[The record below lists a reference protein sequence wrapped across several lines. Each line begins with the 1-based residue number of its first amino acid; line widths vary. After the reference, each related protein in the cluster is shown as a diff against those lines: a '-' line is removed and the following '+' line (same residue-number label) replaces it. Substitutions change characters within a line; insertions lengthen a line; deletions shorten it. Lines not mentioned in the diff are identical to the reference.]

1 VSHADHCPLNA
12 ISVCSGI
19 GGLDL
24 AVERVFGARVV
35 ALLEREAY
43 AQAVL
48 LDRMEAKA
56 LVPAPI
62 FFDVTRFD
70 GRPFRG
76 LVDLVF
82 GGIPCQPH
90 SVAGKQRRGDD
101 DRDLIDEFLRIV
113 GEVGPKVVFVENVRG
128 FVARDGIG
136 RLLGGLADLGF
147 DAEWEVVQ
155 ASEVGAPHRR
165 ARVFVLAYQQHEGL
179 RLQRKALDHN
189 RRHAHRLDPDRC
201 DEAMADALSCF
212 AERRGE
218 PRELAEEEE
227 GGGLHHRPEQPDSQL
242 GNFQRTGLE
251 ERGRLALPRS
261 FPAPWPPGPQ
271 GDWSG
276 VPQWCWPSIE
286 SGFRGVDDG
295 LPPLVELAQQYR
307 TDRLR
312 CLGNAVVPQQAEA
325 ALRMLIERTLGHDV
339 CPGPRG

>member
-1 VSHADHCPLNA
+1 MNNADHHSFNA

-70 GRPFRG
+70 GKPFRG

-113 GEVGPKVVFVENVRG
+113 GEVGPSVVFVENVRG

-165 ARVFVLAYQQHEGL
+165 ARVFVLAHCQGGGRILGGSSGL
-179 RLQRKALDHN
+179 LDGERQARGHN
-189 RRHAHRLDPDRC
+189 VDGRPKG
-201 DEAMADALSCF
+201 MADADGSRLNQVHGS
-212 AERRGE
+212 ARSQGW
-218 PRELAEEEE
+218 PLA
-227 GGGLHHRPEQPDSQL
+227 
-242 GNFQRTGLE
+242 
-251 ERGRLALPRS
+251 
-261 FPAPWPPGPQ
+261 WPPSPN

-276 VPQWCWPSIE
+276 IAEHFWPSIE
-286 SGFRGVDDG
+286 PRLRGVADG